1 LVLETS
7 TDNSVVLR
15 QENET
20 RNKLFLKNTIHET
33 LKHVDMRII
42 ARSNKN
48 NWTDTTTRETKFGSV
63 INTALRFVA

>member
-20 RNKLFLKNTIHET
+20 RNKLLSKSTIHDT
-33 LKHVDMRII
+33 LKHADLRII
-42 ARSNKN
+42 ARLNKN
-48 NWTDTTTRETKFGSV
+48 N
-63 INTALRFVA
+63 